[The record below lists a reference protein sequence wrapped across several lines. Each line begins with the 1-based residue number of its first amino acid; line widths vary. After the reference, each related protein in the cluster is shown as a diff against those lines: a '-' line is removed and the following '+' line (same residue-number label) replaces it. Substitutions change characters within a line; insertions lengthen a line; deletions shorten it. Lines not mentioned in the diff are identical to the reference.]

1 MPWSCRAGGAG
12 VCLALVRGSL
22 VAGCLTAAAAALVRW
37 LLVWLQ
43 GATYTG
49 GARLDGKVGAAAL
62 SISIHWGFYFH
73 RVQGGRGD
81 WR

>member
-1 MPWSCRAGGAG
+1 M
-12 VCLALVRGSL
+12 RGSV
-22 VAGCLTAAAAALVRW
+22 VAACLTAAAAALARW

-49 GARLDGKVGAAAL
+49 GPRLDGKVGLVQPL
-62 SISIHWGFYFH
+62 SSVYLCSLGFFFH

-81 WR
+81 GC

>member
-1 MPWSCRAGGAG
+1 MPWSCCAGGAG
-12 VCLALVRGSL
+12 VCLALVRGS
-22 VAGCLTAAAAALVRW
+22 VVSAILTAAAAALVRW

-62 SISIHWGFYFH
+62 SISVQLGLYFH
-73 RVQGGRGD
+73 REQGGRGD

>member
-1 MPWSCRAGGAG
+1 M
-12 VCLALVRGSL
+12 RGSV
-22 VAGCLTAAAAALVRW
+22 VAACLTAAAAALARW

-49 GARLDGKVGAAAL
+49 GPRLDGKVGLLQPL
-62 SISIHWGFYFH
+62 SISVHWGFFFH

-81 WR
+81 GC

>member
-1 MPWSCRAGGAG
+1 M
-12 VCLALVRGSL
+12 
-22 VAGCLTAAAAALVRW
+22 AGCLTAAAAALVRW

-49 GARLDGKVGAAAL
+49 GARLDGKVGLVQPL
-62 SISIHWGFYFH
+62 SISIHWGCYFH
-73 RVQGGRGD
+73 RVPGGRGD

>member
-1 MPWSCRAGGAG
+1 MPWSCCAGGAG
-12 VCLALVRGSL
+12 VCLALVRGS
-22 VAGCLTAAAAALVRW
+22 VVTGCLTAAAAALVRW

-49 GARLDGKVGAAAL
+49 GARLDGKVGAAPL
-62 SISIHWGFYFH
+62 SISIHWGFYFQ

>member
-1 MPWSCRAGGAG
+1 MAAIP
-12 VCLALVRGSL
+12 
-22 VAGCLTAAAAALVRW
+22 TAAAALVRW

-49 GARLDGKVGAAAL
+49 GARLDGKVGAAPL
-62 SISIHWGFYFH
+62 SISIHWGFHFH